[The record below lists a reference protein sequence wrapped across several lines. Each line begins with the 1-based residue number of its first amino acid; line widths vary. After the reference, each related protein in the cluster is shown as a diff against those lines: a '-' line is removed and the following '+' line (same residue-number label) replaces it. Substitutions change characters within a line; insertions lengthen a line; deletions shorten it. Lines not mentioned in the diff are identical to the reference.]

1 MKIFFILIALFL
13 CQEVTCN
20 DNVYILF
27 TSKYPRNDFRMVK
40 NPEGKIVMG
49 IFTLDKDAGDG
60 CPTNTFW
67 FPNTYLEKMIIA
79 KVKVDTLQNVL
90 TSEWVATQPDTVL
103 IRLFK
108 HKNIYVIP
116 KDSLKNNEG
125 NAYLTTYSYCEIE

>member
-1 MKIFFILIALFL
+1 MKIGILILSLFL
-13 CQEVTCN
+13 CQDVTCN

-27 TSKYPRNDFRMVK
+27 TTNYPKSYFKIDTRKD
-40 NPEGKIVMG
+40 GKIEMG
-49 IFTLDKDAGDG
+49 MFILDKVAGDG

-67 FPNTYLEKMIIA
+67 FPKTYLEKTIIE

-116 KDSLKNNEG
+116 KDSLKNNVG
-125 NAYLTTYSYCEIE
+125 NAYLTTYSYCGWI